1 MDKAGERDLE
11 EIILPINNTMLIA
24 VPVNKPDLLAE
35 LSDTFGRSKYFVV
48 HNSTDNASEFL
59 LNPFQLSWAVPEFN
73 PPDFFSKNIEA
84 LITENIGLHPL
95 SFLIP

>member
-1 MDKAGERDLE
+1 MKLMRSLEMVERVMDKAGERDLE

-59 LNPFQLSWAVPEFN
+59 LNPFSTELGGSN
-73 PPDFFSKNIEA
+73 PPDFFSKKY
-84 LITENIGLHPL
+84 
-95 SFLIP
+95 